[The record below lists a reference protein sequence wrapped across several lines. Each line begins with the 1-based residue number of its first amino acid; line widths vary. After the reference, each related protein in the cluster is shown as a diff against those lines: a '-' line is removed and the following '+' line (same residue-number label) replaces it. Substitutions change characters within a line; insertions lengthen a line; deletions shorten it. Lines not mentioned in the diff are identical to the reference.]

1 MNVLIIEDEPAA
13 AENLTYILKEIVPSI
28 NIETVIDT
36 VIDAIDFFNNPHHIE
51 LAFFDIHLADG
62 ISFEIF
68 EKTQVNI
75 PIIFTTAY
83 DEYAIKAF
91 KVNSIDYLL
100 KPIDEDEL
108 KDAIDKYKT
117 SKQTTAL
124 PKQFQ
129 KMLQLISAEKKPY
142 KNTYLLQ
149 HRDTIIPLK
158 VNDVA
163 YFYIE
168 ASIVKAITNDNK
180 SYVID
185 KKLEDIVHDL
195 NPELFF
201 RVNRQYI
208 VHKNAIENL
217 QFYFNGKMILNLIP
231 KAKEQVIVSKAKAPQ
246 LKSWM
251 QNQKNKLD

>member
-36 VIDAIDFFNNPHHIE
+36 VIDAIDFFNRPHHIE

-108 KDAIDKYKT
+108 KDAIEKYKT

-124 PKQFQ
+124 PEQFQ
-129 KMLQLISAEKKPY
+129 QILQLISAEKKPY
-142 KNTYLLQ
+142 KNTYLVQ

-163 YFYIE
+163 YFCIE

-208 VHKNAIENL
+208 VQKNAIENL
-217 QFYFNGKMILNLIP
+217 QFYFNGKMVLNLIP

-251 QNQKNKLD
+251 QNQKKN

>member
-1 MNVLIIEDEPAA
+1 M
-13 AENLTYILKEIVPSI
+13 
-28 NIETVIDT
+28 
-36 VIDAIDFFNNPHHIE
+36 
-51 LAFFDIHLADG
+51 ADG

-124 PKQFQ
+124 PVQFQ
-129 KMLQLISAEKKPY
+129 QMLQLISAEKKPY
-142 KNTYLLQ
+142 KNTYLVQ
-149 HRDTIIPLK
+149 HRDTITPLK

-185 KKLEDIVHDL
+185 KKLEDIVHEL

-217 QFYFNGKMILNLIP
+217 QFYFNGKLILNIIP
-231 KAKEQVIVSKAKAPQ
+231 KAKEQVIVSKVKAPQ
-246 LKSWM
+246 LKNWM
-251 QNQKNKLD
+251 QNQKNKLN